1 MGALLLSEYRK
12 FFSTRMWW
20 VLLLIMAVYM
30 GFTSASMA
38 FLFSPSV
45 TGELSGAGGMPM
57 GSDAISSV
65 YTTAASVGY
74 VFPVLI
80 GVLSLTGEFR
90 HKTITVTLLGTP
102 QRTKVLAAKMLGGI
116 PMGLMYGIA
125 GTLASVGLGAI
136 VLSAVGTDPQLAA
149 ASTWAIIGRSV
160 LSMTLWLIFGVGLGA
175 LIPNQVAAIVTL
187 LVFTQFIEPI
197 ARLALPQTTWGTEI
211 AKFLPG
217 SVGDSI
223 AGGSFY
229 SILGG
234 GTTVSLWAAILL
246 LLGYAVIFAG
256 IGRVTT
262 LRRDIS

>member
-1 MGALLLSEYRK
+1 M
-12 FFSTRMWW
+12 
-20 VLLLIMAVYM
+20 
-30 GFTSASMA
+30 
-38 FLFSPSV
+38 
-45 TGELSGAGGMPM
+45 
-57 GSDAISSV
+57 
-65 YTTAASVGY
+65 
-74 VFPVLI
+74 FPVLI

-125 GTLASVGLGAI
+125 GTVASVGIGAI
-136 VLSAVGTDPQLAA
+136 VLSAVGTDPLLGTAT
-149 ASTWAIIGRSV
+149 TWAIIGRSI
-160 LSMTLWLIFGVGLGA
+160 LTMTLWLIFGVGLGA

-197 ARLALPQTTWGTEI
+197 ARLALPQTSWGTEI

-229 SILGG
+229 SSFGAPS
-234 GTTVSLWAAILL
+234 VSLWAGIIL
-246 LLGYAVIFAG
+246 LLGYAVAFAV